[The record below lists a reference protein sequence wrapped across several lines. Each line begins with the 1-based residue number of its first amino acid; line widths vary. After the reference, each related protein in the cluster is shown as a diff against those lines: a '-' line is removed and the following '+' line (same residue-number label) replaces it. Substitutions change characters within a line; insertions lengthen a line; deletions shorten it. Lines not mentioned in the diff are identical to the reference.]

1 MKILLVQNSLYYPAY
16 GGGNKSNRLLL
27 EALVARGH
35 ECRVVTR
42 VSETLEAERL
52 RLFLADLESR
62 SVRIELT
69 KLFPA
74 LKILPVWMKVF
85 KSSPFM

>member
-1 MKILLVQNSLYYPAY
+1 VKVLLVQNSLYYPAY

-27 EALVARGH
+27 EELTARGH

-42 VSETLEAERL
+42 VSETLDSERF

-62 SVRIELT
+62 DVQIQSTAGGLI
-69 KLFPA
+69 
-74 LKILPVWMKVF
+74 VF
-85 KSSPFM
+85 EHGKGAETSCLEV